1 MKNLIIIL
9 SLFFL
14 FGAYSCDKCRN
25 ALEDRESL
33 LVNIVFKSSST
44 DENLFFGN
52 GKQYELDDLNVFFK
66 DDADALKSYSF
77 GTFAD
82 YSSISLNTQV
92 FGGNSYITTFYYQI
106 QNNPL
111 DTLNVVFNETE
122 EKCHEGLYKS
132 SYDITLNG
140 QLVCDDCTYEDYVT
154 VYK

>member
-1 MKNLIIIL
+1 L
-9 SLFFL
+9 S
-14 FGAYSCDKCRN
+14 N
-25 ALEDRESL
+25 
-33 LVNIVFKSSST
+33 
-44 DENLFFGN
+44 ENLFFGT

-66 DDADALKSYSF
+66 DDADSLKSYSF
-77 GTFAD
+77 GTFSD
-82 YSSISLNTQV
+82 FNSISLNTQT

-111 DTLNVVFNETE
+111 DTLHIMFNETT

-154 VYK
+154 IYK